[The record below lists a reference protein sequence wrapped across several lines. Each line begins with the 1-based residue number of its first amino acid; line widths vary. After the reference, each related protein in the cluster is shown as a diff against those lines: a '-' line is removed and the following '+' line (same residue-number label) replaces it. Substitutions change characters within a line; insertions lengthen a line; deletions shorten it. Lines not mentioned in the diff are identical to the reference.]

1 MNVFHF
7 SLSAVLLFIS
17 FAGLAAGRPNYR
29 TYELKAEYNIRVIDS
44 ARSDVLVSMATLPKG
59 TWIELPADA
68 PQKEWSYEVSSGS
81 LGTTTF
87 IEGVK
92 VRKLPGNYHEYS
104 LEELNQEKLYIGQ
117 RLVRDH
123 IFVADQSDYE
133 LSNGFK
139 IYRSRQG
146 RAWALA
152 NNQKALELMDCM
164 RRELSEEEV
173 PTVQLEA
180 LAATYSLN
188 LAQQGEA
195 FPDDLEFSI
204 DFEAAGISD
213 ASTMVKALRERRCS
227 IQPQLNSIYRP
238 DVITLIN
245 FGLSA
250 RRERQFVIDVKAC
263 LQGSRAVQKMIVT
276 HGRNTSRAIWSDDYS
291 QMEEAV
297 HFSNVDWSKKS
308 SIGYYLTGATYD
320 PVNAYK
326 YVKGLSLY
334 GLESTNDLAC
344 ERDIIAH
351 GASYAESAYINR
363 EGYVGRSWGCPAVAR
378 HYVKEGLFN
387 TLRGGSLYV
396 ILRGSNGVLE

>member
-1 MNVFHF
+1 MNVFRF
-7 SLSAVLLFIS
+7 SLSVMLLITS
-17 FAGLAAGRPNYR
+17 FKGLAASAPNYR
-29 TYELKAEYNIRVIDS
+29 TYELKAEYNIRVSDP
-44 ARSDVLVSMATLPKG
+44 ARSDVLVSKATLPKG
-59 TWIELPADA
+59 TWIEFSVDA
-68 PQKEWSYEVSSGS
+68 PQRERTYEVSNGN
-81 LGTTTF
+81 LATTAF
-87 IEGVK
+87 IEGVR
-92 VRKLPGNYHEYS
+92 VRKLPGDYQDFS
-104 LEELNQEKLYIGQ
+104 LEELNEEKLYVGQ
-117 RLVRDH
+117 GLVQAH
-123 IFVADQSDYE
+123 TFVADQSDYV
-133 LSNGFK
+133 LANGFK
-139 IYRSRQG
+139 IYRSPKG

-152 NNQKALELMDCM
+152 NNQTALELIDCM

-173 PTVQLEA
+173 PTTQLEA

-188 LAQQGEA
+188 LAAPNEV
-195 FPDDLEFSI
+195 FPDDLEFAI
-204 DFEAAGISD
+204 DFEAAGISG
-213 ASTMVKALRERRCS
+213 ASAKVEALRRRRCD
-227 IQPQLNSIYRP
+227 IQPKLKSIYKP

-263 LQGSRAVQKMIVT
+263 LQGSPAVQKMIVT
-276 HGRNTSRAIWSDDYS
+276 HGRNTSRAIWSEDYS

-351 GASYAESAYINR
+351 GASYAEPAYMNQ
-363 EGYVGRSWGCPAVAR
+363 EGFVGRSWGCPAIPR
-378 HYVKEGLFN
+378 HYIKDGLFK
-387 TLRGGSLYV
+387 TQRGGSLYV
-396 ILRGSNGVLE
+396 ILRGPKGLLE